1 MYRCCGS
8 RTILLK
14 MSLSVKEFH
23 CKRMKT
29 NDEKYEKAQFPSN
42 INYFNLAQQ
51 RMEENEGKKY
61 NDNNRLFPFGISE
74 K

>member
-1 MYRCCGS
+1 MYRCFGS

-42 INYFNLAQQ
+42 INYFNLAHHRKQQ
-51 RMEENEGKKY
+51 QKQ
-61 NDNNRLFPFGISE
+61 
-74 K
+74 